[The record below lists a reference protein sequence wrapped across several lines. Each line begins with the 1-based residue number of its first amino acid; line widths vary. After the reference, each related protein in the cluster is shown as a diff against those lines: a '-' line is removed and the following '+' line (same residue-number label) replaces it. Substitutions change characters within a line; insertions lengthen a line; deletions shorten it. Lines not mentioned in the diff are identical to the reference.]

1 MQTTI
6 YGMSAHNL
14 TLQSLIERLWIA
26 PENAEWTPKTTVVP
40 LSELQSWMTSDDIE
54 VLGYVDSVIHEH
66 RFRIE
71 PPLSTDDYV
80 RWVKHYCGRC
90 YRENPDGEWSDSS
103 YSAGWELVRIFIA
116 LWDEETVPRSALQEL
131 KNWIAEVYKSADER
145 LRTCIVQATLEHLFE
160 RKPIR
165 QYFSDWKR
173 DAELA
178 KAYREACLWDM
189 ITPLSE

>member
-1 MQTTI
+1 
-6 YGMSAHNL
+6 MSAHKF
-14 TLQSLIERLWIA
+14 TLQKLIERLWIA

-54 VLGYVDSVIHEH
+54 VLGYVDSVVHEP

-80 RWVKHYCGRC
+80 KWVKHYCGRC
-90 YRENPDGEWSDSS
+90 FRENPDGEWSDSS
-103 YSAGWELVRIFIA
+103 YSAGWELVRIFIV
-116 LWDEETVPRSALQEL
+116 LWDNETVPRSALQEL
-131 KNWIAEVYKSADER
+131 KNWIAETYKSADER

-165 QYFSDWKR
+165 HYFSDWKR